1 MEEQLQIRIH
11 GDASLPALIYLPGI
25 HGDWTLITSFRAR
38 VAGRVRFVEVTYPRT
53 LTWSLDDYAAAIQD
67 VLVKNGITSGW
78 ILAESFGSQ
87 VAWPLIRHSS
97 FTPLGLI
104 LAGGFVRHPL
114 PWGVD
119 FAKFVARTTPMRLLL
134 WELELYA
141 VYARFRHRR
150 APETMTTIREF
161 IARRNELDR
170 DAAVHRLDLIR
181 SADLEPIAR
190 AATLP
195 VFALTGFFDPIV
207 PWPFV
212 FSWLRKKSP
221 ALRGTKIL
229 GKADHNVLS
238 TAPDEAV
245 AQVLEWMGE
254 NRTAGETPAAR

>member
-11 GDASLPALIYLPGI
+11 GEASLPALIYLPGI

-38 VAGRVRFVEVTYPRT
+38 VAGRVRFVEFTYPRT
-53 LTWSLDDYAAAIQD
+53 LTWSLDDYAAAIQEA
-67 VLVKNGITSGW
+67 LLKGGITSGW

-87 VAWPLIRHSS
+87 IAWPMLKRMDS

-114 PWGVD
+114 PWGVS
-119 FAKFVARTTPMRLLL
+119 FAKFVARTTPMKLLL

-141 VYARFRHRR
+141 VYARFRHRH
-150 APETMTTIREF
+150 APETRTTIREF

-181 SADLEPIAR
+181 NAELEPVAR
-190 AATLP
+190 ATTLP

-212 FSWLRKKSP
+212 FRWLRKNCP
-221 ALRGTKIL
+221 ALRATKII

-245 AQVLEWMGE
+245 GQVLECMGE
-254 NRTAGETPAAR
+254 ESSKPKG